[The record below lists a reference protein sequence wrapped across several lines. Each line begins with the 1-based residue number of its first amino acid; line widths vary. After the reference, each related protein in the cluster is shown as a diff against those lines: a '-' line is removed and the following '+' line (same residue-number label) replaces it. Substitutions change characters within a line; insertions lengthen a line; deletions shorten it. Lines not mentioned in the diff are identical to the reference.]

1 MSEYK
6 RDLME
11 LTEWDVRLMA
21 WHEAGHAV
29 CCYFMPESEM
39 IESVSIEP
47 GNDAFGSMRT
57 VPRKKRNLTYISC
70 LGEIAIAMSGRL
82 SELIFQKE
90 ITSSCIHDLEK
101 IQAIAIRMVCEY
113 GMGKRTGLI
122 AWTNHAADSS
132 DLMLFSEKQR
142 NDIYEDVRKILN
154 DAEEFARKTLEDYRQ
169 EVGKVAEALLAR
181 KTLSF
186 DDLCSILGPAGKK
199 ENGTTGQGHP

>member
-82 SELIFQKE
+82 SEQIFQKE

-169 EVGKVAEALLAR
+169 EVGKVAEALLTR

-186 DDLCSILGPAGKK
+186 DDLYSILGTAGKK
-199 ENGTTGQGHP
+199 ENGITVRGHP

>member
-82 SELIFQKE
+82 SEQIFQKE

-169 EVGKVAEALLAR
+169 EVGKVAEALLTR

-186 DDLCSILGPAGKK
+186 DDLYSIFGPAGKK
-199 ENGTTGQGHP
+199 ENGTTGQEHP

>member
-47 GNDAFGSMRT
+47 GNDAFGSMRS

-82 SELIFQKE
+82 SEQIFQKE

-101 IQAIAIRMVCEY
+101 IQAIAMRMVCEY

-122 AWTNHAADSS
+122 AWTNHVVDSS

-142 NDIYEDVRKILN
+142 DDIYEDVKKILKE
-154 DAEEFARKTLEDYRQ
+154 AEDLARKTLEDCGQ
-169 EVGKVAEALLAR
+169 DVGRVVEALLAR
-181 KTLSF
+181 RTLSF
-186 DDLCSILGPAGKK
+186 DDLYSILGPAGKTA
-199 ENGTTGQGHP
+199 E

>member
-82 SELIFQKE
+82 SEQIFQKE

-122 AWTNHAADSS
+122 SWTNHAAGSS

-142 NDIYEDVRKILN
+142 NDIYEDVRVILK

-169 EVGKVAEALLAR
+169 EVGKVAEALLTR

-186 DDLCSILGPAGKK
+186 DDLYCILGPAGKK

>member
-6 RDLME
+6 CDLME

-82 SELIFQKE
+82 SEQIFQKE

-101 IQAIAIRMVCEY
+101 IQAIAMRMVCEY

-169 EVGKVAEALLAR
+169 EVGKVAEALLTR

-186 DDLCSILGPAGKK
+186 DDLYSILGPAGKK
-199 ENGTTGQGHP
+199 ENGITGQGHP

>member
-6 RDLME
+6 HDLME

-47 GNDAFGSMRT
+47 GNDAFGSMRPE
-57 VPRKKRNLTYISC
+57 PRKKRNLTYISC

-82 SELIFQKE
+82 SEQIFQKE

-169 EVGKVAEALLAR
+169 EVGKVAEALLTR

-186 DDLCSILGPAGKK
+186 DDLYSILEPAGKK
-199 ENGTTGQGHP
+199 ENGITGQGHP

>member
-82 SELIFQKE
+82 SEQIFQKE

-169 EVGKVAEALLAR
+169 EVGKVAEALLTR
-181 KTLSF
+181 ETLSF
-186 DDLCSILGPAGKK
+186 DDLYSILGPAGKK

>member
-1 MSEYK
+1 
-6 RDLME
+6 
-11 LTEWDVRLMA
+11 
-21 WHEAGHAV
+21 
-29 CCYFMPESEM
+29 
-39 IESVSIEP
+39 
-47 GNDAFGSMRT
+47 
-57 VPRKKRNLTYISC
+57 
-70 LGEIAIAMSGRL
+70 
-82 SELIFQKE
+82 
-90 ITSSCIHDLEK
+90 
-101 IQAIAIRMVCEY
+101 MVCEY

-169 EVGKVAEALLAR
+169 EVGKVAEALLTR

-186 DDLCSILGPAGKK
+186 DDLYSILGPAGKK

>member
-70 LGEIAIAMSGRL
+70 LGEIAIVMSGRL
-82 SELIFQKE
+82 SEQIFQKE

-101 IQAIAIRMVCEY
+101 IQAIAMRMVCEY

-132 DLMLFSEKQR
+132 DLMLFSKKQR

-154 DAEEFARKTLEDYRQ
+154 DAERFARKILEDYSQ
-169 EVGKVAEALLAR
+169 EVGKVAEALLTR
-181 KTLSF
+181 TTLAF
-186 DDLCSILGPAGKK
+186 DDLYSILGPAGKK
-199 ENGTTGQGHP
+199 ENGITGQGHP